1 MKYNDI
7 IVLIPTFNPSKKI
20 KDTIKILKENGFNN
34 IIVIDDGSTN
44 KENLQNLE
52 CSKLISYG
60 NNKGKGGAL
69 KTGFKYIENL
79 DFKGVITVDDDL
91 QHNISDIKKMCNL
104 FLEDSGVYLGCRSF
118 DKNTPLKRKIA
129 NKLTAKLFYMLYHKK
144 ITDTQSGLR
153 IFSKDL
159 LTNLINIK
167 GSGFEYETNV
177 LKYLAIN
184 KIKVKQI
191 PIETIYFEGPNES
204 RYRPIKDSLRIAK
217 VLFRKN
223 DI

>member
-7 IVLIPTFNPSKKI
+7 IVLIPAFNPSKKI
-20 KDTIKILKENGFNN
+20 KGTVRILKENGFNN
-34 IIVIDDGSTN
+34 IIVINDGSTN
-44 KENLQNLE
+44 KDNFDTLE
-52 CSKLISYG
+52 CSKLISYDK
-60 NNKGKGGAL
+60 NKGKGGAL

-79 DFKGVITVDDDL
+79 NFKGVITVDDDL
-91 QHNISDIKKMCNL
+91 QHSISDIKNMCNL
-104 FLEDSGVYLGCRSF
+104 FLENPGVYLGCRAF
-118 DKNTPLKRKIA
+118 GKNTPLKRKFA
-129 NKLTAKLFYMLYHKK
+129 NKLTAKLFYMLYHTK

-153 IFSKDL
+153 IFPKKL
-159 LTNLINIK
+159 LNELINIK

-184 KIKVKQI
+184 KIKVHQI

-204 RYRPIKDSLRIAK
+204 RYRPIKDSIRIMK

>member
-7 IVLIPTFNPSKKI
+7 IVLIPAFNPSKKI
-20 KDTIKILKENGFNN
+20 KDTVKILKESGFNN

-44 KENLQNLE
+44 KDNFKDLE
-52 CSKLISYG
+52 CTKLISYG
-60 NNKGKGGAL
+60 KNKGKGDAL
-69 KTGFKYIENL
+69 KTGFKYLESL

-91 QHNISDIKKMCNL
+91 QHNISDIKNMCNL
-104 FLEDSGVYLGCRSF
+104 FLEEPAVYLGCRAF

-129 NKLTAKLFYMLYHKK
+129 NKLTAKLFYMLYHEK

-153 IFSKDL
+153 IFPKNSL
-159 LTNLINIK
+159 NELINIK

-184 KIKVKQI
+184 KIKINQI
-191 PIETIYFEGPNES
+191 PIETIYFDGPNES
-204 RYRPIKDSLRIAK
+204 RYRPIKDSLRIMK